1 MESKLEPIAACLDSS
16 IVSCVVSILGGHFSI
31 SMNRRRFLIS
41 STGALLV
48 APLAGYSNSYTSRI
62 RIGQIG
68 TQHAHASGKMKAIRD
83 QPEAYELIGV
93 VESDP
98 NERAKRLNSAA
109 YEGVNWM
116 TEEELFNVPG
126 LEAVAIET
134 LVKELVPTA
143 LRCIRAGLHIHLDKP
158 GGDSLPEFR
167 ELLNEAEKRQRVVQ
181 MGYMLRYNP
190 AFQFMYQA
198 VRDGWL
204 GDIME
209 IDCMM
214 GKMASSS
221 VREELGRFTGGGM
234 FELGGHVIDSIVHML
249 GKPISVTP
257 FSKATQADGV
267 LDNQLAVLDYK
278 DSTATVRINH
288 RDPYGG
294 PRRRFQISGD
304 KGAIEIQQLESGD
317 FTLYLD
323 EARESFKKG
332 AQEVKLGKEGRYD
345 GEFRDLARVIR
356 KKKAFDWSY
365 QHDLDTHEAL
375 LMASGMPTA

>member
-1 MESKLEPIAACLDSS
+1 
-16 IVSCVVSILGGHFSI
+16 
-31 SMNRRRFLIS
+31 MNRRRFLIS
-41 STGALLV
+41 SAGALLV
-48 APLAGYSNSYTSRI
+48 APLAGYSNSDASRI

-83 QPEAYELIGV
+83 QPETYELVGV

-98 NERAKRLNSAA
+98 HQRAKRSKSSA
-109 YEGVNWM
+109 YEGVPWM

-134 LVKELVPTA
+134 LVKDLVPTA

-167 ELLNEAEKRQRVVQ
+167 ELLNEAEKRRRVVQ

-214 GKMASSS
+214 GVS
-221 VREELGRFTGGGM
+221 
-234 FELGGHVIDSIVHML
+234 
-249 GKPISVTP
+249 TP
-257 FSKATQADGV
+257 V
-267 LDNQLAVLDYK
+267 V
-278 DSTATVRINH
+278 
-288 RDPYGG
+288 
-294 PRRRFQISGD
+294 
-304 KGAIEIQQLESGD
+304 
-317 FTLYLD
+317 
-323 EARESFKKG
+323 
-332 AQEVKLGKEGRYD
+332 
-345 GEFRDLARVIR
+345 
-356 KKKAFDWSY
+356 
-365 QHDLDTHEAL
+365 
-375 LMASGMPTA
+375 

>member
-1 MESKLEPIAACLDSS
+1 
-16 IVSCVVSILGGHFSI
+16 
-31 SMNRRRFLIS
+31 MNRRRFIVS
-41 STGALLV
+41 STGALLFT
-48 APLAGYSNSYTSRI
+48 PLAGYSSSSASRV

-68 TQHAHASGKMKAIRD
+68 TKHAHASGKIKAIRD
-83 QPEAYELIGV
+83 QAETYELIGV

-98 NERAKRLNSAA
+98 NQRDKQSKRDT
-109 YEGVNWM
+109 YGGVRWM
-116 TEEELFNVPG
+116 TEEELFSVPG

-134 LVKELVPTA
+134 LVKDLVPTA

-167 ELLNEAEKRQRVVQ
+167 ELINEAEKRKRVVQ

-214 GKMASSS
+214 GKMASPS
-221 VREELGRFTGGGM
+221 VREELSRFPGGGM
-234 FELGGHVIDSIVHML
+234 LELGGHVIDSIVHML

-257 FSKATQADGV
+257 FSKATQVDGV
-267 LDNQLAVLDYK
+267 PDNQLAVLDYK
-278 DSTATVRINH
+278 KATATVRINH

-323 EARESFKKG
+323 EAREGFKKG

-345 GEFRDLARVIR
+345 GEFRDLAKVIR
-356 KKKAFDWSY
+356 REKTFDWSY

-375 LMASGMPTA
+375 LMASGMPTV

>member
-1 MESKLEPIAACLDSS
+1 
-16 IVSCVVSILGGHFSI
+16 
-31 SMNRRRFLIS
+31 MNRRRFLIS
-41 STGALLV
+41 SAGTLLV
-48 APLAGYSNSYTSRI
+48 ASRAGYSKSSASRI

-68 TQHAHASGKMKAIRD
+68 TKHAHASGKMKAIRD
-83 QPEAYELIGV
+83 QSETYELIGV

-98 NERAKRLNSAA
+98 NQRDNRSQSGA
-109 YEGVNWM
+109 YEGVNWV
-116 TEEELFNVPG
+116 TEEELFNAPG
-126 LEAVAIET
+126 LQAVAIET
-134 LVKELVPTA
+134 LVKDLVPTA

-167 ELLNEAEKRQRVVQ
+167 ELLNEAEKRKRIVQ

-204 GDIME
+204 GEIME

-221 VREELGRFTGGGM
+221 IREELGRFPGGGM

-257 FSKATQADGV
+257 FAKATQADGV
-267 LDNQLAVLDYK
+267 PDNQIAVLDYK
-278 DSTATVRINH
+278 NATATVRINH
-288 RDPYGG
+288 RDPFGG

-323 EARESFKKG
+323 EAREGLKKG
-332 AQEVKLGKEGRYD
+332 VQEVKLGKEGRYD
-345 GEFRDLARVIR
+345 GEFRDLAKVIR
-356 KKKAFDWSY
+356 GGKAFDWSY

-375 LMASGMPTA
+375 LLASGMPTFSSTLLNERI